1 MRPEDARKPKELRW
15 EKSKHAFERI
25 VEDGQRAAGTLMRTL
40 DELGQRTKAR
50 VEKARIQRARFR
62 RSAELGSR
70 IYELSRVQMGA
81 ESSEAGPDL
90 LGDETVKALLLDI
103 SKLDEALSN
112 TGARLGNGAEA
123 FPNA

>member
-15 EKSKHAFERI
+15 EKAFERI

-50 VEKARIQRARFR
+50 VEKARIQRALFR

-81 ESSEAGPDL
+81 ESSEVMPDL

-103 SKLDEALSN
+103 SKLDESLKN
-112 TGARLGNGAEA
+112 TGAQLGNGSEE
-123 FPNA
+123 FPHA